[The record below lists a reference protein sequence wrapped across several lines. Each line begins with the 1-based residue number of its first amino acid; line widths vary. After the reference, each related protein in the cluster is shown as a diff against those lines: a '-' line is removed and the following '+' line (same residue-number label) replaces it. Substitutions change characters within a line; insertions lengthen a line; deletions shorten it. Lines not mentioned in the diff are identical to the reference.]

1 MDHEQPP
8 QPEPDEPEGG
18 EQEPPVTPRIWV
30 GSLSDYNDGVL
41 HGEWLDAAR
50 ESDDIHSDIH
60 SMLATSPTAARTGQP
75 AEEWGIFDHEG
86 FGRLR
91 IDEYES
97 IDYVSRLARG
107 IVTHGLAFAAW
118 TEISNGDDTLDQFD
132 RAYLGHFDGL
142 DAYAQQLVDDG
153 GYEQLLDN
161 AVPQHLR
168 PYVHIDTAGLGLD
181 LWLGG
186 DINLVHADDGGVWIF
201 DAHVS

>member
-8 QPEPDEPEGG
+8 QPDPDEPERG
-18 EQEPPVTPRIWV
+18 EQEPAVEPRIWV
-30 GSLSDYNDGVL
+30 GSLADYNDGVL

-50 ESDDIHSDIH
+50 EPDDIHRDIH
-60 SMLATSPTAARTGQP
+60 SMLAASPTAARTGQP

-91 IDEYES
+91 IDEYEA
-97 IDYVSRLARG
+97 IEYVSRVARG
-107 IVTHGLAFAAW
+107 IVAHGMAFAAW
-118 TEISNGDDTLDQFD
+118 VEISNGDDALDQFD
-132 RAYLGHFDGL
+132 SAYLGHFDSL
-142 DAYAQQLVDDG
+142 KAYGQQLVDDG

-168 PYVHIDTAGLGLD
+168 PYVHIDTAGLGRD

-186 DINLVHADDGGVWIF
+186 DINLVHADEGGVWIF
-201 DAHVS
+201 DARV